1 MKNVKKRKMNIR
13 TKKYAL
19 MASLLSAT
27 LFLSGCM
34 RFDLET
40 GAPQGFFS
48 ELVHDFLIIPLQF
61 VLNYLGDFL
70 GNYALAIVV
79 FTILF
84 RLVLLPLTLRQQKG
98 MIESQTKMATV
109 QPVINEIQEEMKAT
123 EDPTEK
129 QALQLELMEVY
140 KDNDVSLGGQLS
152 SGCLPLLLQMPIFIA
167 MIQVMRQSE
176 AIKSASLFGIS
187 LGETSIIL
195 AVITGLVYF
204 LQSKVMIAGMPEEQ
218 RKTAGATMYM
228 SPVMMFMIG
237 VSSPAGISLYWLISG
252 VFTFFQ
258 QLFNTYYYKPRIEK
272 EVKDR
277 LGDLEVVER
286 KGAKRRDVSPAADS
300 KTISQPE
307 TPRNRNRNAGRNAGR
322 QQNNRNNQ

>member
-1 MKNVKKRKMNIR
+1 MKNLMKRKINIR

-34 RFDLET
+34 RFDPKT
-40 GAPQGFFS
+40 DAPIGFFS
-48 ELVHDFLIIPLQF
+48 TLIHDFLIVPLQY

-70 GNYALAIVV
+70 GNYALAIIV

-84 RLVLLPLTLRQQKG
+84 RLVLLPLTLKQQKG

-109 QPVINEIQEEMKAT
+109 QPVINEIQAEMKET
-123 EDPTEK
+123 EDAAEK

-140 KDNDVSLGGQLS
+140 KDNDVSLTGQLS

-187 LGETSIIL
+187 LGDTSLIL

-204 LQSKVMIAGMPEEQ
+204 LQSKVMIASMPEEQ
-218 RKTAGATMYM
+218 QKTAGATMYM

-272 EVKDR
+272 EVHDK
-277 LGDLEVVER
+277 LGNLEVVER
-286 KGAKRRDVSPAADS
+286 KGKKRRDVSPVADS
-300 KTISQPE
+300 KTIVQPDVQKK
-307 TPRNRNRNAGRNAGR
+307 NRNAGRNAGR
-322 QQNNRNNQ
+322 QQNRRNDR